1 MSNQQHDDV
10 KLKIGVKSFLT
21 VVALLLAVLIFVGI
35 MTYVIPSGSYQV
47 YPDDHE
53 LAGQIIPGS
62 FVESDAEGK
71 LPVWRWFTAPFESI
85 IWGGSV
91 TDAETGEIISQTGA
105 VNSNEILIIVLL
117 LILGG
122 TFMVLEKSGGLVS
135 LVRVLIEGLYKHR
148 YLAIWVITFV
158 LMILSAVF
166 GLQEQL
172 LILYPIFFLF
182 ATAMNWSNFT
192 AISFILISSG
202 VGFTTA
208 LTNPFT
214 IGAAV
219 EVAKNS
225 PGAENLTIVDGLGYR
240 IIIFIVMFVAT
251 SLFLVWMA
259 KNDERRSNKQVDLS
273 KFAFVDDAQ
282 RTLDRKNTLY
292 VSLLFGIALG
302 GVIVAMA
309 IPALRDSAMA
319 IMAVC
324 FVVGTVV
331 IGKMLLGTYGKMFK
345 AFLSG
350 LKDVAPSIIIILVAF
365 AITYVAKKGEIIDYI
380 FYKFY
385 TLVLESSP
393 YVGVILLYVFVLIL
407 EFFIPS
413 ASAKAGLIIP
423 MLTGA
428 VIPGLSVNT
437 IILSYLF
444 ADGYANVLFPTCGTL
459 LIGLGLADVSFAK
472 WVKRTILFQ
481 LILMA
486 LSIGFLMLAIAIKL

>member
-1 MSNQQHDDV
+1 MSNQQSDV
-10 KLKIGVKSFLT
+10 KLKIGVKSFIT
-21 VVALLLAVLIFVGI
+21 VVALLLVVLIFVGV
-35 MTYVIPSGSYQV
+35 MTFVIPSGSYET
-47 YPDDHE
+47 YPEGHPN
-53 LAGQIIPGS
+53 AGQIIPDS
-62 FVESDAEGK
+62 FVTDEAEDR

-85 IWGGSV
+85 IWGGST
-91 TDAETGEIISQTGA
+91 TDPVTGEVKQTGA
-105 VNSNEILIIVLL
+105 FNSNEVLIIALL

-122 TFMVLEKSGGLVS
+122 TFMVLERSGGLVS
-135 LVRVLIEGLYKHR
+135 LVRVLIERLYKNR
-148 YLAIWVITFV
+148 YLAIWIITFV

-166 GLQEQL
+166 GLQEQF
-172 LILYPIFFLF
+172 LILYPILYLF

-192 AISFILISSG
+192 AISFILITSG

-219 EVAKNS
+219 IAAQDVQGLE
-225 PGAENLTIVDGLGYR
+225 GLTVVDGLWYR
-240 IIIFIVMFVAT
+240 AIIFVVMFVVT
-251 SLFLVWMA
+251 SMFLVWMA
-259 KNDERRSNKQVDLS
+259 KNDEKRSNKPVDLS
-273 KFAFVDDAQ
+273 KFAFTSDEQ
-282 RTLDRKNTLY
+282 RAVDRKNALY
-292 VSLLFGIALG
+292 VTLLFAIALG
-302 GVIVAMA
+302 GVIIAMA
-309 IPALRDSAMA
+309 IPALRDLAMA

-324 FVVGTVV
+324 FVVGTVI
-331 IGKMLLGTYGKMFK
+331 IGRKLLGSFKEMFK
-345 AFLSG
+345 AFFSG

-365 AITYVAKKGEIIDYI
+365 AITYIAKKGEIIDYI

-385 TLVLESSP
+385 SLVLGSSP

-428 VIPGLSVNT
+428 AIPGLSVNT

-459 LIGLGLADVSFAK
+459 LIGLGLADVSYAHWF
-472 WVKRTILFQ
+472 KRTILFQ
-481 LILMA
+481 VILMA
-486 LSIGFLMLAIAIKL
+486 MSLGFLMLAVAMGY